1 MDLNNDKY
9 LDFSEFSK
17 ILMGSMRADF
27 RLKALFTFYVY
38 DQDEKGLTYDNAGQ
52 FINVFHQIIGH
63 LGADDLNRILTL
75 CNKCAESGGKKTRS
89 DKRVYADCKHHL

>member
-9 LDFSEFSK
+9 LDFNEFSK

-38 DQDEKGLTYDNAGQ
+38 DQDEKGFSCKNAGQ
-52 FINVFHQIIGH
+52 
-63 LGADDLNRILTL
+63 
-75 CNKCAESGGKKTRS
+75 
-89 DKRVYADCKHHL
+89 KH